1 MLTFISVPGPHA
13 PADRRAEF
21 RIVCDGPRTIDVRF
35 SDAQSGELL
44 AAKRFAGVSEAV
56 FDAAPIARRHIEF
69 APQPGNASGFAAAGD
84 RMLALTVAAA
94 TAEEPDTEIA
104 AQCIFYAGDAPIPS
118 LVTRMPLRR
127 LIGPG
132 EWDELTVL
140 SQGPLQATVTAKGP
154 TGEQTRNYAS
164 GSTLVKLFR
173 LRPADFP
180 EAEQLTVDFGSLGSV
195 VYSVSRFP
203 HDARRLAWRS
213 RTGSLEHYTFP
224 TEVATEIGATK
235 TRVLRPDGYATTT
248 AEEERRIRLRSACE
262 TRAAVEALAEIVAS
276 PDVWLIVGDRYEP
289 VDVATDTAAI
299 QRQGM
304 LTTLEIA
311 IRLRKTA
318 AL

>member
-1 MLTFISVPGPHA
+1 MFMFTSVPGPHA

-21 RIVCDGPRTIDVRF
+21 RIACDEPRTIDVRF
-35 SDAQSGELL
+35 TDAQSGELL
-44 AAKRFAGVSEAV
+44 AAKRFADVSEAV
-56 FDAAPIARRHIEF
+56 FDAAPIARRRIGF
-69 APQPGNASGFAAAGD
+69 APQAGSASGFVAADD
-84 RMLALTVAAA
+84 RMLALTITAA

-104 AQCIFYAGDAPIPS
+104 AQCIFYAGDAPVPA
-118 LVTRMPLRR
+118 LVARMPLRR

-132 EWDELTVL
+132 EWDELTML

-154 TGEQTRNYAS
+154 TGEQTRSYVSGAS
-164 GSTLVKLFR
+164 LVKLFR
-173 LRPADFP
+173 LRAADFP
-180 EAEQLTVDFGSLGSV
+180 EAEQLTVDFGSVGSV

-213 RTGSLEHYTFP
+213 RAGSLEHYTFP
-224 TEVATEIGATK
+224 TEAATEIGATK
-235 TRVLRPDGYATTT
+235 TRVLGPDGYATAA

-262 TRAAVEALAEIVAS
+262 TRAAAEALAEIVAA

-311 IRLRKTA
+311 IRPRKTA